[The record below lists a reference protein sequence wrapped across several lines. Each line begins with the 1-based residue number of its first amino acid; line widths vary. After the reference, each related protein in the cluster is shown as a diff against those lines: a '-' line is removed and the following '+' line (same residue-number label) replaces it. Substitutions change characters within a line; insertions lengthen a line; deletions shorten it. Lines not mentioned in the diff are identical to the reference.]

1 MGVYSKSHPSAAR
14 VRSSEMRADWSLR
27 VHTYV
32 SSWLYITLDRY
43 TDRVLRNIAIESL
56 CLFLRW
62 VLAHVSNVD
71 VDHPL
76 HTPQPPSV
84 IEYARYTLRFLTKS
98 NVQMRSFL
106 IDIHSAL
113 RPFFRTTPEDTDFL
127 YGKMPQRRLRQE
139 HPQHTITRR

>member
-1 MGVYSKSHPSAAR
+1 MSRLGSTTLLTDIPTVY
-14 VRSSEMRADWSLR
+14 
-27 VHTYV
+27 
-32 SSWLYITLDRY
+32 
-43 TDRVLRNIAIESL
+43 LRNFAIESL

-84 IEYARYTLRFLTKS
+84 IEYARYTLRFLTKP
-98 NVQMRSFL
+98 NVQVRSFL
-106 IDIHSAL
+106 IDVHSAL